1 MGQTTMK
8 SFLRT
13 AALMAT
19 VLTLAGCAG
28 GWEDETL
35 PSQAGFVAAAPA
47 AKPLQVAA
55 QPSAPAA
62 VKAPRRVTYIVRT
75 APVLRGVAGSTCPWA
90 QTAQAR
96 ANAYRPAR
104 GQLAALPPRA
114 LEHRRTYRFT
124 SY

>member
-1 MGQTTMK
+1 MGQTKMK
-8 SFLRT
+8 SFLR
-13 AALMAT
+13 AAAVTAT

-28 GWEDETL
+28 GWEDQSL
-35 PSQAGFVAAAPA
+35 PSQAGYVAAAPA
-47 AKPLQVAA
+47 ATSLQLAA
-55 QPSAPAA
+55 QPSAPA

-75 APVLRGVAGSTCPWA
+75 APVLRGYAGSTCPWA
-90 QTAQAR
+90 QTGQAR